1 MPVLPRGNSQACN
14 KQAPKQPPTEH
25 LTPATRTPTI
35 TPPRSVGPRGRLF
48 QPDPRNPTAL
58 AMTALISRARHDG
71 PSYIFFAAL
80 LGATFLV

>member
-1 MPVLPRGNSQACN
+1 MPVLPRGNSPACE
-14 KQAPKQPPTEH
+14 KQDTPQPPTEH
-25 LTPATRTPTI
+25 LPRRPLSTDH
-35 TPPRSVGPRGRLF
+35 PPQIGSSPRGSPF

-58 AMTALISRARHDG
+58 AMTAIITRARNDG